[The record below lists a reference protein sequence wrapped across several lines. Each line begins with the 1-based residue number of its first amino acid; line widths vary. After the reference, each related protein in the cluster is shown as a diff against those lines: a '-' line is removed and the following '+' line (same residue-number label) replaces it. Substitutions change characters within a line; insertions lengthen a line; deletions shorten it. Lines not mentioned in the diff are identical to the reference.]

1 MKPIRLKLAGLHSY
15 REMQEI
21 DFEKLCEAGL
31 FGIFG
36 PTGSG
41 KSTILDAITLALY
54 GQVVRLGGGSHPKDV
69 LNQLEQ
75 RVFVS
80 FTFELG
86 SGAERKRYTIE
97 REFGLNKNGNWR
109 QPEVRLIQCG
119 TDEETPDVV
128 LESKATMATAAV

>member
-1 MKPIRLKLAGLHSY
+1 
-15 REMQEI
+15 MQEV
-21 DFEKLCEAGL
+21 DFEILCQAGL

-54 GQVVRLGGGSHPKDV
+54 GQVVRLGGGNHPKEV

-86 SGAERKRYTIE
+86 TGNERKRYTIE
-97 REFGLNKNGNWR
+97 REFGLDKKGNKR
-109 QPEVRLIQCG
+109 QPEVRLIQSG
-119 TDEETPDVV
+119 
-128 LESKATMATAAV
+128 A